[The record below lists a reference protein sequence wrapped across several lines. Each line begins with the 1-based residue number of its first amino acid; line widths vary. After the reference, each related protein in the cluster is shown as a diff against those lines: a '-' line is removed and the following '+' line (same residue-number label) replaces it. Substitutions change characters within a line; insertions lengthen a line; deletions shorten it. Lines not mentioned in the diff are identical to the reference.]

1 MGLGVRLGAA
11 LVVGLALAFDAAASQ
26 AIADPCKAV
35 PDRGPA
41 PAYAGRVVYVGDG
54 DSLCVATG
62 QGPKGWV
69 EVRIAD
75 FFAPELH
82 EAGGEAAK
90 ATLARLAYGRWAT
103 CVADHQSYDRI
114 VAACRIGG
122 RDLGDMLRAAGA
134 VEGGRAYGGAS
145 RAIGRRLRT
154 QTAAA
159 PAREAE
165 DAPAAYRN
173 CAAAR
178 AAGAAPLY
186 RGDPGYSPRLDR
198 DADGVACEPYR
209 PRR

>member
-1 MGLGVRLGAA
+1 MGLRVRLGAA

-41 PAYAGRVVYVGDG
+41 PAYLHPGATFAGRVVYVGDG

-62 QGPKGWV
+62 QGPRGWV

-122 RDLGDMLRAAGA
+122 R
-134 VEGGRAYGGAS
+134 
-145 RAIGRRLRT
+145 
-154 QTAAA
+154 
-159 PAREAE
+159 
-165 DAPAAYRN
+165 
-173 CAAAR
+173 
-178 AAGAAPLY
+178 
-186 RGDPGYSPRLDR
+186 
-198 DADGVACEPYR
+198 
-209 PRR
+209 